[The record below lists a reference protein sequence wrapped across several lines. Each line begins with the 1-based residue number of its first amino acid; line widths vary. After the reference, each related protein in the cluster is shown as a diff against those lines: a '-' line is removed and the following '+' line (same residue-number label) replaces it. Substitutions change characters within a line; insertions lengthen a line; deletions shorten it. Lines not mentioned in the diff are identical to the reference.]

1 MDREGKA
8 MNGFKMPSAMLAA
21 QTSPENTTGATIF
34 VVDADDAFRTSVFR
48 DFAAHGLRANCF
60 DRAEPFLNALGN
72 CRPGCVILD
81 MHLPDRDSLQLQ
93 EFLTTQFYCTPLI
106 LVAHDADPA
115 AVVRAMRMGAHDFL
129 LKPVD
134 LEILRA
140 RTGDALQTI
149 RRLGERDMLQETMRR
164 RLRTLTAREYH
175 ILMLALT
182 GRSNKEVSSMLFI
195 SPRTVETHRSRILE
209 KIGVSN
215 LLELAY
221 AFTDMQD
228 WRTQADAKEEHHA
241 AHAARRVAVPEP
253 D

>member
-1 MDREGKA
+1 MNEEGNA
-8 MNGFKMPSAMLAA
+8 MNGFMLPSAALATQSA
-21 QTSPENTTGATIF
+21 ADNMPGATIF
-34 VVDADDAFRTSVFR
+34 VVDADDAFRAAVFR
-48 DFAAHGLRANCF
+48 DFAAHGLRASCF
-60 DRAEPFLNALGN
+60 DRAEPFLNALRN

-93 EFLTTQFYCTPLI
+93 EFLTSQFYCTPLI
-106 LVAHDADPA
+106 LVAHHADPA
-115 AVVRAMRMGAHDFL
+115 TVVRAMRMGAHDFL
-129 LKPVD
+129 LKPMG
-134 LEILRA
+134 LEALRA
-140 RTGDALQTI
+140 RTGDALQTM
-149 RRLGERDMLQETMRR
+149 RQLGEREMLQETMRR

-215 LLELAY
+215 LLELAS
-221 AFTDMQD
+221 AFTDTQD
-228 WRTQADAKEEHHA
+228 WRTRPAAAEERIADA
-241 AHAARRVAVPEP
+241 AHAPAPEP

>member
-1 MDREGKA
+1 MNKEGNA
-8 MNGFKMPSAMLAA
+8 MNSFMLPSAVLATQSA
-21 QTSPENTTGATIF
+21 ADNTTGATIF
-34 VVDADDAFRTSVFR
+34 VVDTEDEFRTAVFR

-60 DRAEPFLNALGN
+60 DRAEPFLNALRN

-81 MHLPDRDSLQLQ
+81 MHLPDRNSLQLQ
-93 EFLTTQFYCTPLI
+93 ELLTSQFYCTPLI
-106 LVAHDADPA
+106 LVARDADPA
-115 AVVRAMRMGAHDFL
+115 TVVRAMRMGAHDFM

-134 LEILRA
+134 LETLRA
-140 RTGDALQTI
+140 RTEGALQAM
-149 RRLGERDMLQETMRR
+149 RRLGERELLQETMRR

-221 AFTDMQD
+221 AFTDTQD
-228 WRTQADAKEEHHA
+228 WRSRPDAEEEHK
-241 AHAARRVAVPEP
+241 AARAVAHEA